1 MRLCVKYITNKLMKR
16 SQSSPLP
23 TNQSATGTLY
33 FEGVDIP
40 EIWATDHPIY
50 LEYISEMEPIQ
61 RTALKIAMA
70 HLKTSFDM
78 ERSNGF
84 AEWLSARSAESR

>member
-1 MRLCVKYITNKLMKR
+1 MILNNESNIITPNRMTE
-16 SQSSPLP
+16 Q
-23 TNQSATGTLY
+23 TVD

-40 EIWATDHPIY
+40 EKWITENPIY
-50 LEYISEMEPIQ
+50 LEYIADMTPIQ
-61 RTALKIAMA
+61 KTALKIAMS

-84 AEWLSARSAESR
+84 VEWLSSRSA

>member
-1 MRLCVKYITNKLMKR
+1 MSTN
-16 SQSSPLP
+16 
-23 TNQSATGTLY
+23 ATTTTESKTLY

-40 EIWATDHPIY
+40 EHWATDHPIY
-50 LEYISEMEPIQ
+50 LEYIAEMEPIQ
-61 RTALKIAMA
+61 RTALKIAIA